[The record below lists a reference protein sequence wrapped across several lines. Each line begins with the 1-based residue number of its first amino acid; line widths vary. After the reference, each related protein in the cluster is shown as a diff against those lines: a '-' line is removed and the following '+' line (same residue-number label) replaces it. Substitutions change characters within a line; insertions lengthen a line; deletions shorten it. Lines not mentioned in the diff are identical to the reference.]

1 MNIREYIRDCDKNFS
16 ERLKGVADAIASGKD
31 RVICL
36 CGPTCSGKTTAATM
50 LSARLKDYGRDVHVI
65 SIDDFYYDRDYLNLL
80 SERKGLDGIDYDSV
94 DTIDLGALGEF
105 VREVFCQEEIHCPVF
120 DFKSGTRV
128 GVRTVKAKETDL
140 FIFEGIQAIYPQVTE
155 LFGPIGYVSV
165 YIAPLR
171 ALSVNGDTVSPN
183 RIRLLRRLV
192 RDSTFR
198 GANAEFTLKLW
209 ESVRANEEKNIFP
222 FVESCNY
229 KIDST
234 HDYELGILR
243 PYLEGLLQN
252 FPSDSKY
259 SDKVKEILIQMSAVE
274 PISSALIEGGSLYL
288 EFV

>member
-155 LFGPIGYVSV
+155 LFEPIGYVSV

-192 RDSTFR
+192 RDSNFR